1 MNSSGNGEPLSPRD
15 AAALLAFFVEAGAS
29 DVFSDEPVNR
39 YALSEA
45 AAPEP
50 ARAPE
55 TRIETRE
62 APRGPRAD
70 PRGEIASPPAAP
82 RPAAPSAI
90 PLEDAQ
96 AAESA
101 RIVAARCST
110 LDELK
115 EALANFEGCPLRYTA
130 KNLVFADGNPK
141 ARVMMV
147 GEAPGRDEDIQGLPF
162 VGRAGQLLDRMLAS
176 IGLDRSSV
184 YIVNTLPWRP
194 PGNRT
199 PTPAEHAVCMPFVE
213 RHIELVQPEVLVLL
227 GGVSAKQLLQT
238 DTGIM
243 RLRGKWAAVRVG
255 ERDIP
260 ALPTL
265 HPAYLL
271 RQPAQKRLAFR
282 DLLAL
287 KARLAPPPA

>member
-1 MNSSGNGEPLSPRD
+1 MNRSDNGEETSAGE
-15 AAALLAFFVEAGAS
+15 AAALLAFYVEAGVE
-29 DVFSDEPVNR
+29 DVFCDEPVNR
-39 YALSEA
+39 YALQDA
-45 AAPEP
+45 ATPEP
-50 ARAPE
+50 ARAAE
-55 TRIETRE
+55 ARVEARE
-62 APRGPRAD
+62 APRGPRPD
-70 PRGEIASPPAAP
+70 PRGETAPQPAAP

-101 RIVAARCST
+101 RIAAARCSS

-141 ARVMMV
+141 ARIMLV

-176 IGLDRSSV
+176 IGLDRTSV

-238 DTGIM
+238 ETGIM
-243 RLRGKWAAVRVG
+243 RLRGKWATVRIG

-271 RQPAQKRLAFR
+271 RQPAQKRLAYR

-287 KARLAPPPA
+287 KMRLDPPG